1 MLSFLVFLWQQVSKE
16 YDIIV
21 KNAENYSNRICHLWG
36 MNYAAGEQ
44 AEKEFSL
51 LMKDPYLFTHR
62 RYEQTQS
69 RHTKGWLLA
78 VMTHCAYLFVSD
90 NMLHSTLFISS
101 YFPCG

>member
-1 MLSFLVFLWQQVSKE
+1 MLKTTQTEYVTSEAWIMLLVNKL
-16 YDIIV
+16 
-21 KNAENYSNRICHLWG
+21 
-36 MNYAAGEQ
+36 
-44 AEKEFSL
+44 KEFSL

-90 NMLHSTLFISS
+90 NMLHNTLFISS